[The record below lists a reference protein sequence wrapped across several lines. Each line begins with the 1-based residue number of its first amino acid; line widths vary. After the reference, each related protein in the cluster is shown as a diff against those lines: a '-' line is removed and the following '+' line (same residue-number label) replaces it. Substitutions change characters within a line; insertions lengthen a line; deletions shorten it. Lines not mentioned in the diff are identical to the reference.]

1 MEDAEGR
8 VIGVEERHA
17 WNTGVWWDVYF
28 TAIMAGMA
36 VLAALTT
43 APQWRWTAVA
53 LVCAVVVLYYGY
65 GRVLLRA
72 PNHWSNLRSVVLLAL
87 LLAVVLPAVTLNP
100 ALTFMLVAVSPLCFM
115 AAGTAQAV
123 PTVALVLVVPVLY
136 RAVTGQQGW
145 DTAAVTLAI
154 DAVIIAFAAWFGR
167 WIERVVVQSYERA
180 ELIRQLR
187 ESREEAVRL
196 SEQAGAMAE
205 REHLGRELHDT
216 LAQGLT
222 SVIALTQAVESEMS
236 TDPALARRHLALMR
250 ETAADNLAD
259 ARAMVAARQAVRP
272 EGGGSLDAALARVT
286 ERLAAEL
293 GIGVDLTVR
302 GTPAPLPGDVQVCL
316 LRTAQEALA
325 NIRRHAGAGRA
336 DVLLEYA
343 PAGVTLTVSDDGR
356 GFTPAAGPGHG
367 LRNMRHRARS
377 AGGTL
382 TVDSAPGAGTT
393 VRASIPHSDPAPSTP
408 EETVR

>member
-1 MEDAEGR
+1 MIR
-8 VIGVEERHA
+8 VDERHA
-17 WNTGVWWDVYF
+17 WNTGVWWDFYF
-28 TAIMAGMA
+28 TAMLAGTA

-43 APQWRWTAVA
+43 APEWRWTAVA
-53 LVCAVVVLYYGY
+53 LVCAVIAVYFGL
-65 GRVLLRA
+65 GRALVRS
-72 PNHWSNLRSVVLLAL
+72 SNRWASPRSVALLVL
-87 LLAVVLPAVTLNP
+87 LLAAVVPAVTINP
-100 ALTFMLVAVSPLCFM
+100 DLTLILIAVAPLCFM

-123 PTVALVLVVPVLY
+123 PAVALILVVPVLY
-136 RAVTGQQGW
+136 RALTGQLGW
-145 DTAAVTLAI
+145 ESTAVVLAI
-154 DAVIIAFAAWFGR
+154 DAVIIAFSAWFGR
-167 WIERVVVQSYERA
+167 WFERIILQSYERA

-222 SVIALTQAVESEMS
+222 SVIALTQAVESEMA
-236 TDPALARRHLALMR
+236 TDPDLARRHLALMR
-250 ETAADNLAD
+250 ETTSDNLAD
-259 ARAMVAARQAVRP
+259 ARAMVAARQAIRP

-302 GTPAPLPGDVQVCL
+302 GTPVPLPGDVQVCL

-325 NIRRHAGAGRA
+325 NIRRHARAARA
-336 DVLLEYA
+336 DVLLEYS
-343 PAGVTLTVSDDGR
+343 PATVSLTVSDDGR
-356 GFTPAAGPGHG
+356 GFTPTTGPGHG
-367 LRNMRHRARS
+367 LGNMRHRAES

-382 TVDSAPGAGTT
+382 TVDSTPGAGTT
-393 VRASIPHSDPAPSTP
+393 VRASIPHPRPAPPIP
-408 EETVR
+408 EESAR